1 MKEHD
6 EGHDEDRREIAH
18 QAGQPPVV
26 ENPTLPTM
34 APTKKIKPS
43 KGGQAIGTHMDRE
56 PRADRGGHGRMAP
69 VPKPRE
75 HKGTPHGAGKG
86 PRFPD
91 QQRSPSLS
99 GTESGLS
106 YVRLR
111 LHFEG
116 GRLRIVGARE
126 VAGPLTIPD
135 YVGTGLAYEVL
146 AGERRI
152 GVGSLPD
159 VNVRRAFTNIDQKE
173 AALGHNPTLLDSYDF
188 DVRVPKSELNVE
200 SLRSIVIN
208 LHQIDAA
215 PSERLGRH
223 TLSEQ
228 LGEAAKTIASL
239 QGIRQREMAPNARTE
254 LASILRTRETG

>member
-1 MKEHD
+1 MRERD
-6 EGHDEDRREIAH
+6 QGHDEERRETAH

-26 ENPTLPTM
+26 ENPLLPTM
-34 APTKKIKPS
+34 APTEKIKPS
-43 KGGQAIGTHMDRE
+43 KAGEVTGGHMDHE
-56 PRADRGGHGRMAP
+56 PRADRGGHGRMGP
-69 VPKPRE
+69 MPKPGVR
-75 HKGTPHGAGKG
+75 KNAPRGAGKG
-86 PRFPD
+86 RRFPD
-91 QQRSPSLS
+91 QQRSQSLS

-116 GRLRIVGARE
+116 GRLRLVGVRE

-159 VNVRRAFTNIDQKE
+159 LNVRRGFTNIDQAE
-173 AALGHNPTLLDSYDF
+173 AALGHNPTVLDSYDF
-188 DVRVPKSELNVE
+188 DVRVPRSELNVE
-200 SLRSIVIN
+200 SLPSIVIN

-215 PSERLGRH
+215 PLERLGRH

-239 QGIRQREMAPNARTE
+239 QGIRQRDMATSARTD
-254 LASILRTRETG
+254 LDAILRTRQTG